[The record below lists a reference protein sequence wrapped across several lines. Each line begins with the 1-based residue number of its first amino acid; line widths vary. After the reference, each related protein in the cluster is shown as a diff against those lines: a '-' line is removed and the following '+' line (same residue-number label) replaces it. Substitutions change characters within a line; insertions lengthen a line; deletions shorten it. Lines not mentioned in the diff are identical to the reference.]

1 MLTVIIILLLGFAL
15 LIALRAPR
23 EWIVEEVKHL
33 SDKLLLRFL
42 RNTSQF
48 ERELTQDGKLEQAM
62 WREQRLRDLQG
73 LSARSR
79 QRFEGRNKSA

>member
-1 MLTVIIILLLGFAL
+1 MLTIIISVLLGFAL
-15 LIALRAPR
+15 LIALRSPR
-23 EWIVEEVKHL
+23 EWIIEEVKHL

-42 RNTSQF
+42 RVTSQF

-73 LSARSR
+73 LSMRSR
-79 QRFEGRNKSA
+79 QRFDGRDKSA